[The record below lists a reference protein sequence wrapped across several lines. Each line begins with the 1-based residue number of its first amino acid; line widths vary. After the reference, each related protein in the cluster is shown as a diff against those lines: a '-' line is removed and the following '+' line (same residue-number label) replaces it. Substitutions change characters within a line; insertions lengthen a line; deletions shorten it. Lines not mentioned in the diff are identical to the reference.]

1 MMANTDA
8 ISKESHEEAKKAA
21 GFAAVEM
28 LRDGMRVGLG
38 TGSTTHHFIRH
49 LGKRCL
55 EGLKV
60 NCVASSKASEQL
72 ADQCG
77 VPMLDMSTVIALDVT
92 VDGADQI
99 DENRNMIKG
108 GGGALLREKILA
120 SLSGEMI
127 VIVDSSKVV
136 KNFGSFPLPI
146 EVVTFGFEAILER
159 IRRQGYLVNIRRNKS
174 GTYYITDGGNCILDL
189 DLREVTTPL
198 ERIHEELRSIPG
210 VIETGFFTG
219 LAGRV
224 IVGSDDGSVEIWDAR
239 PRRRTYADV

>member
-1 MMANTDA
+1 MTPTPKTPSD
-8 ISKESHEEAKKAA
+8 EAKKAA
-21 GFAAVEM
+21 GYAAVD
-28 LRDGMRVGLG
+28 LIQDGMLVGLG
-38 TGSTTHHFIRH
+38 TGSTTHHFIVH

-60 NCVASSKASEQL
+60 TCVASSEASAQL
-72 ADQCG
+72 ALVSG
-77 VPMLDMSTVIALDVT
+77 VTMMDMSTVTKLDVT

-99 DENRNMIKG
+99 DGDRNMIKG

-120 SLSGEMI
+120 SISKEMV

-136 KNFGSFPLPI
+136 ARFGSFPLPI

-159 IRRQGYLVNIRRNKS
+159 IRHQGYLVTIRRNKN
-174 GTYYITDGGNCILDL
+174 GTFYVTDGGNRILDI

-198 ERIHEELRSIPG
+198 AQVHQELRAIPG
-210 VIETGFFTG
+210 VVETGYFSG

-224 IVGSDDGSVEIWDAR
+224 IIGNSDGKVEIWNGQC
-239 PRRRTYADV
+239 RRRAHADV